1 MRWSEKKLP
10 FLDIWHWLRLQV
22 QGELQ
27 ARGEYTR
34 IYRGP
39 LHGLYTMARTDGLRA
54 IQAGL
59 GPAMLYQLVMNGLRL
74 GTFAEMEKRGLCRDH
89 QDQPSAS
96 RTAACS
102 VVAGVIGGLVGSP
115 VFLVKTHLQTSS
127 SAGIAVGHQHQH
139 GSMIKAFTS
148 LYKAGGVP
156 GLWQGASASVPRISI
171 GSAAQLLT
179 YTRVT
184 EMLGPGRPAWQ
195 NNLLAAFLSGFVVA
209 VVINPLD
216 VIATRWTEHWNKYL
230 GIGWVGWT

>member
-1 MRWSEKKLP
+1 M
-10 FLDIWHWLRLQV
+10 

-89 QDQPSAS
+89 QDQPSAT

-139 GSMIKAFTS
+139 GSMVKAFTS

-216 VIATRWTEHWNKYL
+216 VIATR
-230 GIGWVGWT
+230 

>member
-1 MRWSEKKLP
+1 
-10 FLDIWHWLRLQV
+10 
-22 QGELQ
+22 
-27 ARGEYTR
+27 
-34 IYRGP
+34 
-39 LHGLYTMARTDGLRA
+39 MARTDGLRA

-195 NNLLAAFLSGFVVA
+195 NNFLAALLSGFVVA

-216 VIATRWTEHWNKYL
+216 VIATR
-230 GIGWVGWT
+230 

>member
-1 MRWSEKKLP
+1 M
-10 FLDIWHWLRLQV
+10 IRLQV

-27 ARGEYTR
+27 ARGEYTK

-74 GTFAEMEKRGLCRDH
+74 GTFAEMEKRGWSRDN
-89 QDQPSAS
+89 QGKSSSA
-96 RTAACS
+96 RTAGCS

-139 GSMIKAFTS
+139 GSMVKAFTS
-148 LYKAGGVP
+148 LYKAGGVS
-156 GLWQGASASVPRISI
+156 GLWQGASASIPRISI

-195 NNLLAAFLSGFVVA
+195 NNILAAFLSGFVVA

-216 VIATRWTEHWNKYL
+216 VIATRGSNFFRCAS
-230 GIGWVGWT
+230 IS